1 MAAWVPDTTST
12 KLKTIVLTA
21 FLVGAMLVGKAQTPI
36 QMETQEQDKIAINQL
51 LDSYFNSI
59 YEGDVQ
65 ALGKLFH
72 PGALL
77 FGDVKGQPYAKTLDA
92 YLDGVANRQ
101 SPKDLGK
108 PVQANIISIDLI
120 NSIAVAKFHLK
131 MYEFNYDEFLSLH
144 KIEGKWFIVNK
155 MFSDINP

>member
-1 MAAWVPDTTST
+1 MGSLLTGNAQ
-12 KLKTIVLTA
+12 KLIE
-21 FLVGAMLVGKAQTPI
+21 
-36 QMETQEQDKIAINQL
+36 METQEKDKLAIRQL

-59 YEGDVQ
+59 YEGDVPT
-65 ALGKLFH
+65 LGKLFH

-77 FGDVKGQPYAKTLDA
+77 FGDVKGQPYAKTLTA
-92 YLDGVANRQ
+92 YLDGVAKRQ

-108 PVQANIISIDLI
+108 QVQADIISIDLI

-131 MYEFNYDEFLSLH
+131 MYEFNYDELLSLH

-155 MFSDINP
+155 MFSDIKP